1 MKKTWRWI
9 GVVVIYI
16 IGFFLSVLS
25 STNLFNGST
34 SLNTEEIDNNIKKMR
49 LYSWFNKLY
58 ENEVH
63 HRTFFV
69 SLKVRKYFESS
80 IRVSRLTNNEQEQK
94 KFIRLL
100 EQVAQARGENNV

>member
-16 IGFFLSVLS
+16 IGFFLNVLS
-25 STNLFNGST
+25 STNLFNDST
-34 SLNTEEIDNNIKKMR
+34 SLNTEKIDNNIKKLRM
-49 LYSWFNKLY
+49 YSWFNELY

-63 HRTFFV
+63 YHTFFV
-69 SLKVRKYFESS
+69 SLKVRKYLKSS
-80 IRVSRLTNNEQEQK
+80 IRVSRLINKEQEQK

-100 EQVAQARGENNV
+100 EEVAQARGKNNV